1 LGGILGLVGAA
12 YIGKQYYRRVRLFG
26 RGVDKNFDDS
36 FYDDSLDGRL
46 PTGGKGTSSPGE
58 TTLNTSSYSANE
70 PGTESFLRDLEGF
83 KTFDTPGKG
92 SNSGSSINLSGDNEI
107 LNLSLVD
114 MAMMSHDVARTI
126 D

>member
-36 FYDDSLDGRL
+36 FFDDSLDGQL
-46 PTGGKGTSSPGE
+46 PVGKSSSPGA

-83 KTFDTPGKG
+83 KSFDTPGKG
-92 SNSGSSINLSGDNEI
+92 SNSGSSMNLSGDTEI

-114 MAMMSHDVARTI
+114 MALTSHDVARRTI